1 MVCCDKTLQ
10 VGHLLGHYRS
20 ILCLF
25 AVYYV
30 LCIGDTYS
38 VLSLRLNDLVLQF
51 FLICFASTLTSAVP
65 HADAALGFGIKEDQL
80 TALTRDHNYSAL
92 QQYGGVR

>member
-1 MVCCDKTLQ
+1 
-10 VGHLLGHYRS
+10 
-20 ILCLF
+20 
-25 AVYYV
+25 
-30 LCIGDTYS
+30 
-38 VLSLRLNDLVLQF
+38 VLQF